1 MSRKKPTIKE
11 LNEVV
16 LENRRGLEIAF
27 KSLQEMRAYMGGI
40 DRLLD
45 WYVEYKED
53 TDGYKKF
60 IEENKIPEK
69 SDNTD
74 GAENGVSDKQ
84 QDVSE
89 EEPSEVVSEETK

>member
-53 TDGYKKF
+53 TDRYKKF